1 MLINSIKL
9 QNIRVSEYM

>member
-1 MLINSIKL
+1 MSINSIKL